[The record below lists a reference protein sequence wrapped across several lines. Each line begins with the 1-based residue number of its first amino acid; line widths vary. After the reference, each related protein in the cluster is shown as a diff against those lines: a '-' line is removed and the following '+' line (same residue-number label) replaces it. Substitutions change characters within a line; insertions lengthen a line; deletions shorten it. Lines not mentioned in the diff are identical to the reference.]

1 MWKDAGG
8 LRAIFSCC
16 KSMGLCTLLRGSL
29 GSSARGEGSVTAAAW
44 AGGLL
49 GLRGVLR
56 ELQGAERS
64 SWLCDRHRVTRV
76 CCLQALCSGHWGTF
90 QKAGGCMCRVG
101 GCGIYFFLLCFFF
114 AFVSSGICQVP
125 AILECFDDL
134 RTISSAAEAWRE
146 PVLLTLLMGKAVAG
160 TAHSSPWPQ
169 AWQSWLFQRRFR
181 QIVSLPS

>member
-1 MWKDAGG
+1 M
-8 LRAIFSCC
+8 IFSCC

-49 GLRGVLR
+49 GLPGVPR

-76 CCLQALCSGHWGTF
+76 CGRSAQA
-90 QKAGGCMCRVG
+90 AGEPSKRQEAACVG
-101 GCGIYFFLLCFFF
+101 LGVVVFIFFLLCFFF
-114 AFVSSGICQVP
+114 AFVFSGICQVP

-146 PVLLTLLMGKAVAG
+146 PVLLTLLVGKAVAG

-169 AWQSWLFQRRFR
+169 AWQSRLFQRRFR
-181 QIVSLPS
+181 RIVSLPS